1 MFGLHKRAIP
11 NWWIYRRG
19 IRRRHPTPDHGDR
32 VAIFKPDRLGD
43 FVLALGAIH
52 RIVDSVGAHQCI
64 LLISRFSREIAAREF
79 PTVETVE
86 VPYLSWRLW
95 ETRRG
100 LRELVGHPVFRSG
113 VDRLVCLR
121 HHRFPHEDLVC
132 AALATRVSVGSRH
145 TPLGEPPGELIR
157 HRLEFDQ
164 SIASPVLFE
173 GQCEELGWH
182 AAVVSSFLGKPVD
195 LQEILPVIGPQRTDP
210 ADPWIT
216 VSPFGSAPIR
226 DLPEPLLV
234 VAANEA
240 TRRGLGLRL
249 ASPEGDEERFNDL
262 AGRLRKASPIA
273 GQVMVQVTPKLED
286 LIQLLRT
293 SRLVI
298 TAETATAHLATA
310 LDCPTITV
318 VGGGHYG
325 IFAPWHRSPRQQ
337 WLVNR
342 VPCFGCHWEC
352 HLPKPVCITG
362 VENAQ
367 LLAAFHQLL
376 RLPSSES
383 AGNHD

>member
-1 MFGLHKRAIP
+1 MIFGLHKRAIP

-19 IRRRHPTPDHGDR
+19 IRRRFPAPDHSDR

-43 FVLALGAIH
+43 FVLAIGAIR
-52 RIVDSVGAHQCI
+52 RIVDSIGAHRCV
-64 LLISRFSREIAAREF
+64 LLISKFSREMAAREF
-79 PTVETVE
+79 PTVEILE

-100 LRELVGHPVFRSG
+100 LHELVGHPVFRSG

-121 HHRFPHEDLVC
+121 HHRFPHEDLIC
-132 AALATRVSVGSRH
+132 AAIPARLSVGSRH
-145 TPLGEPPGELIR
+145 TSLGTPPGELIR
-157 HRLEFDQ
+157 RRLEFDHCV
-164 SIASPVLFE
+164 ASPKVIE

-182 AAVVSSFLGKPVD
+182 AAVVASFLGQPIGLD
-195 LQEILPVIGPQRTDP
+195 EILPVLGPQRP
-210 ADPWIT
+210 AATDPWIT
-216 VSPFGSAPIR
+216 VSPFGSAQIR

-234 VAANEA
+234 AAAVESS
-240 TRRGLGLRL
+240 RRGLGLRL
-249 ASPEGDEERFNDL
+249 ASPAGDEARFNAL
-262 AGRLRKASPIA
+262 AGRLREAAPQAIS
-273 GQVMVQVTPKLED
+273 VTVQATPKLED
-286 LIQLLRT
+286 LISLLKA

-325 IFAPWHRSPRQQ
+325 IFSPWHRSSQQQ

-352 HLPKPVCITG
+352 HLPAPLCITG
-362 VENAQ
+362 VSNTQ
-367 LLAAFHQLL
+367 LLNAFSQILGFH
-376 RLPSSES
+376 P
-383 AGNHD
+383 